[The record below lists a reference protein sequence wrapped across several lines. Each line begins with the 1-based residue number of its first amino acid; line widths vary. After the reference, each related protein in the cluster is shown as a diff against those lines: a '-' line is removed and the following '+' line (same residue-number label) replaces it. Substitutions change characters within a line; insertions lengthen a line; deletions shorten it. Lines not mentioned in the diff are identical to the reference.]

1 MLQRT
6 TVQNTESR
14 EDFLRYLWSFP
25 KDNLF
30 FARDKVNMLVNDAN
44 FWESVKQNKQGLNRS
59 DTWTKNKLG
68 LNLEILG

>member
-1 MLQRT
+1 
-6 TVQNTESR
+6 
-14 EDFLRYLWSFP
+14 
-25 KDNLF
+25 
-30 FARDKVNMLVNDAN
+30 MLVNDAN